1 MSPTP
6 SPTNNQ
12 PPIHPIISMKNW
24 KMRMFQVAILRSCLL
39 GSHLCHGV
47 IFLII
52 LVLAGLGEA
61 ADAMVELCVLW
72 YQYIE
77 IKVGTSMSCK
87 FLWYDPGNIRTIAAS
102 DSHTNSSIYK
112 GTGMSYFRQC
122 KNTIPKLVLEI
133 QDISLLGLLLS
144 PRLDDTN
151 LYTLIWCKG
160 YVICHRSEI
169 IY

>member
-6 SPTNNQ
+6 SPTYNQ

-24 KMRMFQVAILRSCLL
+24 WMSVFQVAILRTCLL

-61 ADAMVELCVLW
+61 ADAMVELCVLY
-72 YQYIE
+72 YQCIE
-77 IKVGTSMSCK
+77 IKVGTSMSYK
-87 FLWYDPGNIRTIAAS
+87 FLPYDAGNIRTIAAS

-112 GTGMSYFRQC
+112 GTGMSYS
-122 KNTIPKLVLEI
+122 TIK
-133 QDISLLGLLLS
+133 
-144 PRLDDTN
+144 
-151 LYTLIWCKG
+151 K
-160 YVICHRSEI
+160 
-169 IY
+169 